1 MFYWLLNLKE
11 NNSILR
17 FEALSLPKDVLGVVY
32 CLFGVSQNSIYLFQC
47 IVVIEIRVANYHAS
61 LVYQEIGMQDLKV
74 ETQIGIEETL
84 LIFLILLL
92 QVCYV
97 LLLLLF
103 SDTKDKMV

>member
-1 MFYWLLNLKE
+1 MN
-11 NNSILR
+11 
-17 FEALSLPKDVLGVVY
+17 
-32 CLFGVSQNSIYLFQC
+32 
-47 IVVIEIRVANYHAS
+47 
-61 LVYQEIGMQDLKV
+61 QEIGMQDLKV

>member
-1 MFYWLLNLKE
+1 M
-11 NNSILR
+11 
-17 FEALSLPKDVLGVVY
+17 
-32 CLFGVSQNSIYLFQC
+32 Q
-47 IVVIEIRVANYHAS
+47 EIR
-61 LVYQEIGMQDLKV
+61 MQDLKV

>member
-1 MFYWLLNLKE
+1 
-11 NNSILR
+11 
-17 FEALSLPKDVLGVVY
+17 
-32 CLFGVSQNSIYLFQC
+32 
-47 IVVIEIRVANYHAS
+47 
-61 LVYQEIGMQDLKV
+61 MQDLKV